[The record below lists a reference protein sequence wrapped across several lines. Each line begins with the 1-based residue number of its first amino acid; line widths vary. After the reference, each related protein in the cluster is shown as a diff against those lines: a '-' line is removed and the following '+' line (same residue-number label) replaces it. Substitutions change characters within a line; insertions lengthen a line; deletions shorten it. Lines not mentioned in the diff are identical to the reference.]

1 MSRYVALLRGINVG
15 RNKQIP
21 MAELKELLTGLG
33 HTDVAT
39 HLRSGNALFGS
50 GETDEAALA
59 DQISAAIGQRFGAEV
74 GVLVRGQDELSSVV
88 AADPLADRV
97 TDPSRYL
104 VVFLSARVT
113 QQTLDA
119 IDRAAYGTEVMV
131 AGRRE
136 VYVWLPDGI
145 ADSKL
150 TQAFF
155 QKRLS
160 VEIATARNWNTVTK
174 LVQLLEG
181 PGGK

>member
-1 MSRYVALLRGINVG
+1 MNRYVALLRGINVG

-21 MAELKELLTGLG
+21 MADLKDLLAGLG
-33 HTDVAT
+33 HTDVST
-39 HLRSGNALFGS
+39 YLRSGNALFTSDG
-50 GETDEAALA
+50 TDEEALA
-59 DQISAAIGQRFGAEV
+59 EQISAAIAARFGAQV
-74 GVLVRGQDELSSVV
+74 GVLVRGRDELAAIT

-97 TDPSRYL
+97 TDPARYL
-104 VVFLSARVT
+104 VVFLSAPVT
-113 QQTLDA
+113 QAVVDG

-160 VEIATARNWNTVTK
+160 VDTATARNWNTVTK
-174 LVQLLEG
+174 LTTL
-181 PGGK
+181 P

>member
-21 MAELKELLTGLG
+21 MADLKELLVGLG
-33 HTDVAT
+33 HTDVST
-39 HLRSGNALFGS
+39 LLRSGNALFGS
-50 GETDEAALA
+50 DGADETALA
-59 DQISAAIGQRFGAEV
+59 EQISAALAQRFGAEV
-74 GVLVRGQDELSSVV
+74 GVLVRGRDELAAIT

-104 VVFLSARVT
+104 VVFLSAPVT
-113 QQTLDA
+113 QQALDA

-160 VEIATARNWNTVTK
+160 VDIATARNWNTVTK
-174 LVQLLEG
+174 LVKLLDG
-181 PGGK
+181 PGE